1 MSQLLDALIGMDPAG
16 DGALL
21 LCTIVAAALGVVIV
35 VGFGLV
41 RPPSR
46 VPMSG
51 PKKRRAS
58 TAADLDVLELWRLK
72 RSLGKRAGPRS
83 SDSPAVDS
91 VGTPP

>member
-51 PKKRRAS
+51 PKRRAS
-58 TAADLDVLELWRLK
+58 TAACV
-72 RSLGKRAGPRS
+72 
-83 SDSPAVDS
+83 
-91 VGTPP
+91 